1 MSWWDTKEWFQLK
14 KEFGF
19 QDETLEQGK
28 TGGLTKKP
36 TTFGGSL
43 KLSGDDFQMR
53 RLGGAVKIQN
63 SKDLSRWAPEVM
75 NMVASALINQVMRC
89 DAKIKVVTWQ
99 QHIAFN
105 HIPYRRDCR
114 VCQEAKQQCSPHR
127 KVKYPEGGILSV
139 DVAGPMIP
147 AYDQGGYQARYF
159 LVGVLTWRFPK
170 SATMMDQ
177 PQDER
182 LEGDEPQ
189 IEANPEEEEPR
200 EIEDQPREAE
210 VETDWTRVQPSS
222 ALKLRSKPGQKKKRR
237 QEGF

>member
-1 MSWWDTKEWFQLK
+1 MVPTQEGVWID
-14 KEFGF
+14 

-114 VCQEAKQQCSPHR
+114 VCQESK
-127 KVKYPEGGILSV
+127 
-139 DVAGPMIP
+139 
-147 AYDQGGYQARYF
+147 
-159 LVGVLTWRFPK
+159 T
-170 SATMMDQ
+170 T
-177 PQDER
+177 
-182 LEGDEPQ
+182 
-189 IEANPEEEEPR
+189 
-200 EIEDQPREAE
+200 
-210 VETDWTRVQPSS
+210 VQPPQKSQVPRRWHFVRR
-222 ALKLRSKPGQKKKRR
+222 RSRTDDSCI
-237 QEGF
+237 

>member
-1 MSWWDTKEWFQLK
+1 MVSWWDTKEWFQLK

-114 VCQEAKQQCSPHR
+114 VCQEAKQQCSPRR
-127 KVKYPEGGILSV
+127 KVKYREGGILSV

-147 AYDQGGYQARYF
+147 AYDQGRYQARYF
-159 LVGVLTWRFPK
+159 LA
-170 SATMMDQ
+170 SA
-177 PQDER
+177 
-182 LEGDEPQ
+182 
-189 IEANPEEEEPR
+189 
-200 EIEDQPREAE
+200 
-210 VETDWTRVQPSS
+210 
-222 ALKLRSKPGQKKKRR
+222 KR
-237 QEGF
+237 